1 MANFDDG
8 VAKYIKARAVVEVHF
23 PVDFKGREEI
33 ACKHCPFFIRATQ
46 RCALNQAL
54 VNYPEHFVGV
64 ECPLE
69 PIEEG
74 ETKDEGLGR

>member
-8 VAKYIKARAVVEVHF
+8 VAKYIKARAVVEVFF

-46 RCALNQAL
+46 RCALNQSL
-54 VNYPEHFVGV
+54 VNYPDHFVGV
-64 ECPLE
+64 DCPLE
-69 PIEEG
+69 PIEG
-74 ETKDEGLGR
+74 ENER